1 MNVKKQIFKG
11 TLYAVVAGCM
21 WGISGIFGQLF
32 FRDYHGSPLWITS
45 TRLTIAGIILLVMS
59 YSRDHKRFFDV
70 WKSKKNMPTLFLY
83 VFGGVFSVQY
93 LNYAGNRSIQ
103 CLEPMIVTMI
113 NPIASLLLFIGL
125 ILILPDP
132 PFVNNRSAMM
142 FYRSTR
148 KTWMCGMLCYMAS
161 HIILYY
167 AFLLT
172 VSMVF
177 TMSHS
182 YTGNIWSRALIRMV
196 SVEKMAA
203 ISKYGLFVP
212 NQSVFEYFSPQGAAI
227 SIYVLLVLC
236 GVLLVGISCLI
247 SLRYNAV
254 IGNLIIMLLQLL
266 GVSVCRQYIRVIP
279 FKMIPFCMSNLEI
292 LSIRNIPPEYA
303 GIYFVILNI
312 IVVFFMFA
320 MIKRM
325 DLHVIVSEKNE

>member
-1 MNVKKQIFKG
+1 
-11 TLYAVVAGCM
+11 
-21 WGISGIFGQLF
+21 
-32 FRDYHGSPLWITS
+32 
-45 TRLTIAGIILLVMS
+45 
-59 YSRDHKRFFDV
+59 
-70 WKSKKNMPTLFLY
+70 
-83 VFGGVFSVQY
+83 
-93 LNYAGNRSIQ
+93 
-103 CLEPMIVTMI
+103 
-113 NPIASLLLFIGL
+113 
-125 ILILPDP
+125 
-132 PFVNNRSAMM
+132 
-142 FYRSTR
+142 
-148 KTWMCGMLCYMAS
+148 MLCYMAS